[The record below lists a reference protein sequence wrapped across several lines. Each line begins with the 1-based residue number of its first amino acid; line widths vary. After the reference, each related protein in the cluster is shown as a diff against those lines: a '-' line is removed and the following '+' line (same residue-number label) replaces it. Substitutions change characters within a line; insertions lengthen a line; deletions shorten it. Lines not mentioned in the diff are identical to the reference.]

1 MLLLSYLLFSLTTY
15 IYGDLSLS
23 YLNRQCGPKKYSE
36 PFKCPEFNTDLI
48 RIDVATFYEP
58 IPNECSNECSAIRS
72 YEKKV
77 IYNKDWIM
85 LLDGTAAYKVN
96 TLLYNPHCYPEETF
110 VVNGNVPVSLLKD
123 RVNFTSEFEY
133 ILKEGSPIFSFLP
146 RLGRRKVQSMTIQ
159 EKEFF
164 MFLTLYLMKNNTDYN
179 HELHHKA
186 SEFYDA
192 ATENKL
198 KGDEIDI
205 NKAQEMLNEMYSDA
219 IEMLVE
225 SSEMQWNRLCDLANT
240 EKGQFYEEVM
250 VWMQ

>member
-1 MLLLSYLLFSLTTY
+1 MYLLSYLLLSSLSIFS
-15 IYGDLSLS
+15 IADLSLS
-23 YLNRQCGPKKYSE
+23 YLNRRCGSKVYSDV
-36 PFKCPEFNTDLI
+36 FKCPEFNTDLI

-58 IPNECSNECSAIRS
+58 IPNECTNECSAVRA

-77 IYNKDWIM
+77 IYNKEWIM
-85 LLDGTAAYKVN
+85 FLDGSAAYKIN
-96 TLLYNPHCYPEETF
+96 TLLYNPHCYPEEAF
-110 VVNGNVPVSLLKD
+110 VVDGNVPVSLLKD
-123 RVNFTSEFEY
+123 RINFTSQYEY

-179 HELHHKA
+179 HEIHHQNG
-186 SEFYDA
+186 EFYDA

-198 KGDEIDI
+198 KGEEIDTS
-205 NKAQEMLNEMYSDA
+205 KAQELLNEMYSDA

-225 SSEMQWNRLCDLANT
+225 SSEVQWNRLCEIASK
-240 EKGQFYEEVM
+240 EKGQFYEEALAAM
-250 VWMQ
+250 